1 MKTCRIKK
9 KKMACFRLSA
19 KVAAHVWGD
28 GMSKMA
34 QATDSER
41 GKKEIGLMVGLENGY
56 EGCMKMRTR
65 SGWIEWGAFYQ
76 I

>member
-9 KKMACFRLSA
+9 ENGHALLSA
-19 KVAAHVWGD
+19 KVAAHVWVD

>member
-1 MKTCRIKK
+1 MKTCKIKK
-9 KKMACFRLSA
+9 RKWACFRLSA

-41 GKKEIGLMVGLENGY
+41 GKKEIGLMVGLENGQDQKM
-56 EGCMKMRTR
+56 GMKD
-65 SGWIEWGAFYQ
+65 A
-76 I
+76 